1 MCKLLVHTRL
11 LGEAKIAFFLSLV
24 KTRLFNPMLQ
34 ISIYTTIIFNQNHLW
49 QHLSSISDPP
59 RSERTKR
66 PTSYTTCLT
75 PPAKNSNGCAADT
88 HRTAGVARLEELR
101 FHGAK
106 WGHFAI
112 CHLFLPSG
120 ISLPFF
126 FVFSP
131 PPKPPPMNR
140 CRTYHLM
147 NPLTGI
153 WPAYENALGYRYASP
168 DGDGLPHGISAIPSL
183 THLLFTV
190 H

>member
-1 MCKLLVHTRL
+1 
-11 LGEAKIAFFLSLV
+11 
-24 KTRLFNPMLQ
+24 MLQ
-34 ISIYTTIIFNQNHLW
+34 KIYTTIFFNQNHLW

-75 PPAKNSNGCAADT
+75 PPATNSNGCAADT
-88 HRTAGVARLEELR
+88 HRPAGVARLEALR

-131 PPKPPPMNR
+131 PLKPPPMNR

-147 NPLTGI
+147 NPLTGM
-153 WPAYENALGYRYASP
+153 AFRTESP
-168 DGDGLPHGISAIPSL
+168 QFLPLPIFCSL
-183 THLLFTV
+183 VTNHRSLPTLNHYSNSPFSIL
-190 H
+190 HSQLE